1 MKFPGL
7 DHYMTGV
14 AVPVSALRS
23 EKSIGIGEF
32 ADLPLLSR
40 WCRSVGLEVI
50 QILPVNDTGGD
61 SSPYSAVSAFAL
73 HPVYT
78 RIGDLPELDQLGSDR
93 ARLEKMIEMLRVE
106 CEAQK
111 TVRYRHVT
119 EEKTRILREI
129 FRLMGDK
136 TTRSR
141 EFSVWVEKNPWVI
154 AYSVFKNLKD
164 VHGQKPW
171 TEWDRHRD
179 PDPAEIAQLW
189 SSGTDREDFLFYAWV
204 QYRLEAQ
211 LTAAARALEKDG
223 VYLKGDLP
231 ILMNQ
236 DSADVWADRR
246 FFRTDYSAG
255 APPDMFSELGQNW
268 GFPVY
273 DWDTLAA
280 EDYVWWKNRL
290 RQASKFYHA
299 YRIDHVLGFFRIWAV
314 QTKNVSGTMGAFYP
328 SDTITHDDLYAIGF
342 DDGRIVWLSEPH
354 MSGDFLRSRL
364 EASFPACRDAC
375 FVQLPGEDLYRF
387 SSDIGGERDIIGL
400 GLEPNETEIIL
411 DAFRDRALIRLD
423 DETFAPA
430 WKYADC
436 TRFGQLEEDERY
448 RLEGLIAYKAAE
460 SEKKWEKMGRR
471 LLGFMKKSS
480 DMLTCAEDLGVIPPS
495 VPTTLE
501 SLGILGLRVPRWAR
515 RYNTPGEP
523 FIPVTEYAFLTVCA
537 PSVHDTSTLREWWQ
551 TDPAREEFSLAQ
563 GVVGKTTATY
573 GPATA
578 QAVMAALMKARSV
591 LVITQIQ
598 DFFALDGKL
607 TSDDP
612 AAERINV
619 PGTYNETNWV
629 YRIPATLEDLEK
641 RDNLNKQISDLTK
654 TRALRELE

>member
-1 MKFPGL
+1 MKFPEL

-32 ADLPLLSR
+32 ADLPLLAQ
-40 WCRSVGLEVI
+40 WCRSVGMEVI

-73 HPVYT
+73 HPVYI
-78 RIGDLPELDQLGSDR
+78 RIGDLPEIDGLESGR
-93 ARLEKMIEMLRVE
+93 ARLEEMIDELRSE
-106 CEAQK
+106 CEEHK
-111 TVRYRHVT
+111 TVRYRRVA
-119 EEKTRILREI
+119 ERKDRILREV
-129 FRLMGDK
+129 FRVAGDK

-141 EFSVWVEKNPWVI
+141 EFTVWVEKNPWVI
-154 AYSVFKNLKD
+154 PYAVFKNLKD
-164 VHGQKPW
+164 VNGQKPW
-171 TEWDRHRD
+171 TAWETNRNPD
-179 PDPAEIAQLW
+179 PDEIARIW
-189 SSGTDREDFLFYAWV
+189 SSGADRDDLLFYAWV
-204 QYRLEAQ
+204 QFRLEAQ
-211 LTAAARALEKDG
+211 LTAAARALEKHG
-223 VYLKGDLP
+223 VFLKGDLP
-231 ILMNQ
+231 ILMNE

-246 FFRTDYSAG
+246 FFRTDYAAG
-255 APPDMFSELGQNW
+255 APPDMYSDLGQNW

-273 DWDTLAA
+273 DWDALAA

-328 SDTITHDDLYAIGF
+328 SETITYDDLSAIGF
-342 DDGRIVWLSEPH
+342 DDGRILWLSEPH

-364 EASFPACRDAC
+364 GSSFTACRDAC
-375 FVQLPGEDLYRF
+375 LVQLPDEDLFRF
-387 SSDIGGERDIIGL
+387 SPEIAGERDIIAL
-400 GLEPNETEIIL
+400 GLAPDVTDEMLE
-411 DAFRDRALIRLD
+411 AFRDRALIKLD

-430 WKYADC
+430 WRCTDC
-436 TRFGQLEEDERY
+436 TRFGRLDEEERR

-471 LLGFMKKSS
+471 LLGFMTKSS

-551 TDPAREEFSLAQ
+551 TDPAREEFALAQ
-563 GVVGKTTATY
+563 GVVGKSTAAYSPTTAR
-573 GPATA
+573 
-578 QAVMAALMKARSV
+578 AVLAALMKARSV
-591 LVITQIQ
+591 LVVTQIQ

-607 TSDDP
+607 TAKNP
-612 AAERINV
+612 AEERINV
-619 PGTYNETNWV
+619 PGTYNDTNWV
-629 YRIPATLEDLEK
+629 YRVPLKLEDLGAREQ
-641 RDNLNKQISDLTK
+641 LNERLSELTK
-654 TRALRELE
+654 TRASRELE